1 MNEATLDFIRQHA
14 DDDVRRLALQGA
26 KNPEVDLTWA
36 LDQIAG
42 RQQARTKLPTWAATD
57 GIIYPPHLSMEQC
70 SSEQAARYKANI
82 LSHDRPFTTSHS
94 RLSLIDLTGGFGVD
108 FAFMAQAFS
117 LLYPPTSLHLTYVEQ
132 NEQLC
137 RCAAHNFPLLG
148 IRDVQVVCGDA
159 TEVLRK
165 TSHATVVYMDP
176 ARRDRQGARTYDI
189 RDCMPNVLALKEEL
203 KAKADCVLLKLSPM
217 LDWRKAVSDLGQEWV
232 REVHIVSVGNECKEL
247 LVVLKGEKVEE
258 DALRV
263 VCVNIAPSKPLLE
276 APSKPPPVGEAYG
289 AQTFHYGVVWSDGAD
304 KKLPL
309 QGEVLALQATKG
321 QAWRGLFLYEPNAS
335 IMKAGCFDAL
345 SVQYGLSP
353 LSANSHLFISP
364 DSIENFPGR
373 SFQISAVSSI
383 NKRDLKDALAGI
395 RQANITVRNFPMSVA
410 DIRRRLKLA
419 DGGDTYLFATTLAD
433 GSHVLL
439 ICQKVSRTLKKDKAS
454 QNNCE
459 L

>member
-1 MNEATLDFIRQHA
+1 MVCQAAETAVHGGLNGQAIGHDDGDAGKAYVQVDEGLVLDF
-14 DDDVRRLALQGA
+14 GPA
-26 KNPEVDLTWA
+26 KVECETA
-36 LDQIAG
+36 
-42 RQQARTKLPTWAATD
+42 K
-57 GIIYPPHLSMEQC
+57 
-70 SSEQAARYKANI
+70 
-82 LSHDRPFTTSHS
+82 
-94 RLSLIDLTGGFGVD
+94 GGFDIGPLEFFSVEGD
-108 FAFMAQAFS
+108 VLFAEGRF
-117 LLYPPTSLHLTYVEQ
+117 
-132 NEQLC
+132 N
-137 RCAAHNFPLLG
+137 AA
-148 IRDVQVVCGDA
+148 D
-159 TEVLRK
+159 
-165 TSHATVVYMDP
+165 
-176 ARRDRQGARTYDI
+176 
-189 RDCMPNVLALKEEL
+189 VLAVAVNGGVGAFTGRMAAASPFEQQEL
-203 KAKADCVLLKLSPM
+203 QAKADCVLLKLSPM

-247 LVVLKGEKVEE
+247 LVVLTGEKVEE

-383 NKRDLKDALAGI
+383 NKRELKDALAGI

-419 DGGDTYLFATTLAD
+419 DGGDTYIFATTLAD